1 MNFFYQFKE
10 LESIPNGVANGEIAR
25 IKGVPVSS
33 GKVKARCC
41 VAMTLEEAQN
51 IKVGILKNSR
61 ENILNFFIFLFIE
74 WRYFDNL

>member
-25 IKGVPVSS
+25 IKGIPVSS

-51 IKVGILKNSR
+51 IKV
-61 ENILNFFIFLFIE
+61 
-74 WRYFDNL
+74 